1 LPELSPPLSGVAA
14 LAAGACLYAVIWL
27 AARGL
32 SGGARALARTL
43 PLVAIVPGLVYVS
56 VALSMQRDEAEAEPP
71 PVSKAPAPK
80 PKTKASAAPPASDR
94 VEAVERSAADADALV
109 PSSRSV
115 EPPAADQAG
124 KTPTATAKAKETRA
138 DWDVVPVL
146 YGTDRLR
153 DYASRK
159 DAKDPKAAKRIA
171 YGAERARRLEL
182 GRALVTVP
190 AVHKVP
196 NIERPFAVR
205 VPYFNV
211 VIYEQA
217 EDPKRHFTIKEM
229 QVLPRDKFLAL
240 ARQRLAGG
248 RAFRDQALVFVHGFN
263 TGFDHALYRAAQI
276 AYDLQFDGAVFLYS
290 WPAGGGVLGYARDR
304 DSATQA
310 EPYLKQFL
318 ALVLKESGAKSV
330 SVIAHS
336 MGNLPLLN
344 VLRDLGPS
352 LPEGVRLSELIL
364 AAPDVD
370 RDVFINLITAI
381 KGYGRGI
388 TLYCSAND
396 RAMIASRQ
404 VAGGVPRAGDVPADG
419 PLILPG
425 VDTIDVTE
433 TSTDLLALNHSTYA
447 ERTALLND
455 IGLLLQTGE
464 RPPEKRVPILRKVTT
479 KSGEFWR
486 YP

>member
-1 LPELSPPLSGVAA
+1 M
-14 LAAGACLYAVIWL
+14 
-27 AARGL
+27 GL
-32 SGGARALARTL
+32 SAR
-43 PLVAIVPGLVYVS
+43 
-56 VALSMQRDEAEAEPP
+56 
-71 PVSKAPAPK
+71 
-80 PKTKASAAPPASDR
+80 
-94 VEAVERSAADADALV
+94 
-109 PSSRSV
+109 
-115 EPPAADQAG
+115 
-124 KTPTATAKAKETRA
+124 
-138 DWDVVPVL
+138 
-146 YGTDRLR
+146 
-153 DYASRK
+153 
-159 DAKDPKAAKRIA
+159 
-171 YGAERARRLEL
+171 RRLEL

-196 NIERPFAVR
+196 NIERPFALR

-211 VIYEQA
+211 VVYEQA
-217 EDPKRHFTIKEM
+217 EDPKRHFTIKEL
-229 QVLPRDKFLAL
+229 QVLPRDKFLAF
-240 ARQRLAGG
+240 ARERLGGG
-248 RAFRDQALVFVHGFN
+248 RGYKNQALVFVHGFN
-263 TGFDHALYRAAQI
+263 TGFEHALYRAAQI
-276 AYDLQFDGAVFLYS
+276 AYDLQFDGAVFVYS

-310 EPYLKQFL
+310 EPYLKEFL
-318 ALVLKESGAKSV
+318 SLVLQESGAKSV

-352 LPEGVRLSELIL
+352 LPPGVRLNELIL

-370 RDVFINLITAI
+370 RDVFVNLVSAI

-404 VAGGVPRAGDVPADG
+404 VAGGVPRAGDVPHDG
-419 PLILPG
+419 PLIIPG

-447 ERTALLND
+447 EKSALLND

-464 RPPEKRVPILRKVTT
+464 RPPEKRVPILRKVSTGRG
-479 KSGEFWR
+479 SFWQ